1 MSKKDVKKMMYIL
14 CSISVFLIIIAF
26 LISRESKE
34 CLGLPIIDEDEL
46 EGYVETSEFDISQ
59 MKFDGEDIAVDFPS
73 NTIFISQSV
82 ENVKNVRSLAGEVVA
97 TNPEYYLGILKT
109 GQLKNLSETVQEG
122 KPLILIIK
130 SDEQY
135 KKVNLIIT
143 TFPVLYLDYES
154 NTEDEQNRNLNIGK
168 MILWNNYKSSL
179 SYGTVSSNA
188 EWRLRGNSTRSFDK
202 KAWKMNLRDEN
213 YQNNNLNLLGL
224 GSDDDWILNPMSM
237 DDTFVKE
244 KFVQELWGQIVAE
257 TNYNYKMSKGEYIE
271 LIINGAYQGLYLLQ
285 RRIDEKYLEINQKT
299 DILLK
304 GINTW
309 EIESIDEGYEIISTP
324 LNEKDTYLHFE
335 SASI

>member
-168 MILWNNYKSSL
+168 MILWK
-179 SYGTVSSNA
+179 
-188 EWRLRGNSTRSFDK
+188 
-202 KAWKMNLRDEN
+202 
-213 YQNNNLNLLGL
+213 
-224 GSDDDWILNPMSM
+224 I
-237 DDTFVKE
+237 
-244 KFVQELWGQIVAE
+244 
-257 TNYNYKMSKGEYIE
+257 
-271 LIINGAYQGLYLLQ
+271 
-285 RRIDEKYLEINQKT
+285 
-299 DILLK
+299 
-304 GINTW
+304 
-309 EIESIDEGYEIISTP
+309 
-324 LNEKDTYLHFE
+324 
-335 SASI
+335 